1 MTSRTAF
8 GMSAI
13 FFKTLRWV
21 ITRSINKA
29 QGGHGNTQPVNCVAK
44 DPEARSLPLG
54 ESRVGGKLGYVTC
67 VHSIEFATF
76 LCHLP

>member
-1 MTSRTAF
+1 MTSRTAI

-29 QGGHGNTQPVNCVAK
+29 QGGHGNTQPMNCVAK
-44 DPEARSLPLG
+44 DPEARSHLTVDSG
-54 ESRVGGKLGYVTC
+54 VGRKLGYVTQDWWRLGS
-67 VHSIEFATF
+67 VN
-76 LCHLP
+76 